1 MIPIDII
8 QKTAET
14 LMDKAAIE
22 IPQDYLDGLK
32 AAADAEDGDLSSFV
46 LQAMLENY
54 EAAKEDR
61 RAMCGDTGTPRWYV
75 KMGNDTR
82 IEGGPIAL
90 EAALR
95 RATANATN
103 GVPLRPNRVHPLWR
117 TDHNNNV
124 GIGAPKSN
132 TGMSRVASGST

>member
-1 MIPIDII
+1 MISIDLI

-22 IPQDYLDGLK
+22 IPDDYLTGLK
-32 AAADAEDGDLSSFV
+32 AAAHVEAGDLSSFV

-61 RAMCGDTGTPRWYV
+61 RAMCGDTGTPRWYN
-75 KMGNDTR
+75 KMGNETQV
-82 IEGGPIAL
+82 EGGLIAL

-95 RATANATN
+95 SATAKAPN
-103 GVPLRPNRVHPLWR
+103 GVTVLPAHR
-117 TDHNNNV
+117 
-124 GIGAPKSN
+124 G
-132 TGMSRVASGST
+132 